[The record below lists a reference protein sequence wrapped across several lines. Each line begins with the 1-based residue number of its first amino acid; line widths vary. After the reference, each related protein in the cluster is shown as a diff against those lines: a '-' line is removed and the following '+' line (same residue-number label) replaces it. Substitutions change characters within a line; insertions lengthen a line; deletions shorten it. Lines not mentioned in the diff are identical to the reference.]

1 MRWLGRPWFFA
12 AVAVLA
18 LNDHVF
24 KAAFPGPLTGKLSD
38 VAGVAVVGTLAS
50 VALGRSWGTILTGA
64 GFAAL
69 KTVPGVAE
77 AVAPLLG
84 GGVTLRDATDLVALI
99 VLPVLW
105 TVLGRTSDSA
115 RSRRGWAVFGLVAGV
130 LATTATSAPPPTGIV
145 DVAFVDGAFY
155 ARIHFEHGGS
165 RWIRSG
171 DGGATWEHAE
181 DPGDFPPAASP
192 DALSRQACAN
202 DGVCYRVEWAS
213 DGQGPR
219 RTRAYFKRR
228 EAGSLLWVTEAT
240 TEWSPDYRTLYWD
253 TGALA
258 INPSDSSQAVGKIQ
272 DRAFARIGT
281 GIWDEKDLIASAR
294 IPPDDRFLAVALG
307 DTMVCLTLLG
317 GLGVLIWTLTLWR
330 PLQIGATV
338 AVAGVAG
345 ITFMNVVLAPPVPFL
360 YDVSVGALIA
370 GAVFFGLHL
379 LRKEELRRRG
389 RFGAAGMTQRSDW
402 PGYPPDPSEPW
413 DR

>member
-105 TVLGRTSDSA
+105 TVLGRTPDSA

-145 DVAFVDGAFY
+145 NVAFVDGAFY

-165 RWIRSG
+165 RWI
-171 DGGATWEHAE
+171 
-181 DPGDFPPAASP
+181 
-192 DALSRQACAN
+192 
-202 DGVCYRVEWAS
+202 
-213 DGQGPR
+213 
-219 RTRAYFKRR
+219 
-228 EAGSLLWVTEAT
+228 
-240 TEWSPDYRTLYWD
+240 
-253 TGALA
+253 
-258 INPSDSSQAVGKIQ
+258 
-272 DRAFARIGT
+272 
-281 GIWDEKDLIASAR
+281 
-294 IPPDDRFLAVALG
+294 
-307 DTMVCLTLLG
+307 
-317 GLGVLIWTLTLWR
+317 
-330 PLQIGATV
+330 
-338 AVAGVAG
+338 
-345 ITFMNVVLAPPVPFL
+345 
-360 YDVSVGALIA
+360 
-370 GAVFFGLHL
+370 
-379 LRKEELRRRG
+379 
-389 RFGAAGMTQRSDW
+389 GAAMAEP
-402 PGYPPDPSEPW
+402 PGNTPRIRATSHRRLVRMP
-413 DR
+413 